1 VRRLRVFRSGAFRLA
16 LLFALVFA
24 LGAVGLVATVK
35 IAVTRYARATS
46 ETAILDESARLRG
59 DARSGGIAAAIA
71 ARERMAGTR
80 RFVYLLADPR
90 GRMVAGSLP
99 LRAATPG
106 WANVETPDPTD
117 ADDEIKVRAFGA
129 RLPDG
134 SLLIVGRD
142 VSDLDD
148 LSEWLDQVTRW
159 SGLGIVV
166 LALGGG
172 TLIASVFVRRL
183 DRVNMALQRIM
194 AGKLDERVPAIGMGD
209 EYDRLTYNLNAMLDR
224 IQTLMEG
231 LRQVSTDIAHDL
243 RTPLTR
249 LRQQLESTLALDPS
263 EAVESAVDR
272 ALAQVD
278 EVLMT
283 FDALLRIGQIEAG
296 AGRARFET
304 LDLSAIME
312 RVRLAFEPAANDAGK
327 SLVAGIAAGIAV
339 RGDRELLTQMFANLI
354 ENALTHT
361 YGPTTIVVS
370 LARDGNAIIAAVADD
385 GPGIPA
391 HERDRVIRRFYRLDA
406 SRSTAGSGLGLA
418 LVAAIAELHGA
429 RLTLAANDP
438 GLRVEVRFAETPLA
452 VGCFGAIPG

>member
-1 VRRLRVFRSGAFRLA
+1 
-16 LLFALVFA
+16 
-24 LGAVGLVATVK
+24 
-35 IAVTRYARATS
+35 
-46 ETAILDESARLRG
+46 
-59 DARSGGIAAAIA
+59 
-71 ARERMAGTR
+71 
-80 RFVYLLADPR
+80 
-90 GRMVAGSLP
+90 
-99 LRAATPG
+99 
-106 WANVETPDPTD
+106 
-117 ADDEIKVRAFGA
+117 
-129 RLPDG
+129 
-134 SLLIVGRD
+134 
-142 VSDLDD
+142 
-148 LSEWLDQVTRW
+148 
-159 SGLGIVV
+159 
-166 LALGGG
+166 
-172 TLIASVFVRRL
+172 
-183 DRVNMALQRIM
+183 VNMALQRIM